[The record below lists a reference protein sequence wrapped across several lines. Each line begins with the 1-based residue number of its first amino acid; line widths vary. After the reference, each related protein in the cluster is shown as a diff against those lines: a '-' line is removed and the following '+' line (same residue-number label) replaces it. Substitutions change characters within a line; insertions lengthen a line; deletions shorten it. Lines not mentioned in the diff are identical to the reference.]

1 MALQFDTAVPSGT
14 PATTCV
20 ACKRPIG
27 DSYYTAGKAIVCE
40 SCKTR
45 IETAPRSVTTPAHLV
60 RATVYGI
67 GGAIAGAAVFYGVLA
82 LIHAQISLV
91 AIAVGYLVGRAM
103 HLGAGGQRGR
113 PFQII
118 AVVLTYLG
126 IAAGLTAELVKLG
139 GTVTLQT
146 LITLPII
153 ESLGNLPASFLTAI
167 IIAVGLR
174 QAWYMNRDPGRP
186 VFHGPFRVGTGG
198 ATA

>member
-14 PATTCV
+14 PASNCV

-45 IETAPRSVTTPAHLV
+45 IESTPRSVTTPAHLV
-60 RATVYGI
+60 RATVFGI
-67 GGAIAGAAVFYGVLA
+67 GGAIAGAAVYYGVLA
-82 LIHAQISLV
+82 LIHAQIGLV
-91 AIAVGYLVGRAM
+91 AIAVGWLVGRAM
-103 HLGAGGQRGR
+103 QLGAGGQRGR

-118 AVVLTYLG
+118 ALILTYLG
-126 IAAGLTAELVKLG
+126 IAVGMTAELVESG

-146 LITLPII
+146 VITLPFV
-153 ESLGNLPASFLTAI
+153 ESFGNLGAGSILTAI

-186 VFHGPFRVGTGG
+186 VFQGPFRFS
-198 ATA
+198 AQA

>member
-14 PATTCV
+14 PASTCV

-45 IETAPRSVTTPAHLV
+45 IETTPRPVTTPAHIV
-60 RATVYGI
+60 RATVFGI
-67 GGAIAGAAVFYGVLA
+67 GGAIAGAAVYYGVLA
-82 LIHAQISLV
+82 LIHLQIGLV
-91 AIAVGYLVGRAM
+91 AIVVGYLVGRAM
-103 HLGAGGQRGR
+103 QLGAGGQRGR

-118 AVVLTYLG
+118 ALILTYVG
-126 IAAGLTAELVKLG
+126 IALGLTAELVRLG

-146 LITLPII
+146 VITLPVI
-153 ESLGNLPASFLTAI
+153 ESFGDLPASFLTAI

-186 VFHGPFRVGTGG
+186 TFQGPFRF
-198 ATA
+198 TAQA

>member
-14 PATTCV
+14 PASNCV

-27 DSYYTAGKAIVCE
+27 DSYYTAGKAIVCA

-45 IETAPRSVTTPAHLV
+45 IESMPRAVATPAHIV
-60 RATVYGI
+60 RATVFGI
-67 GGAIAGAAVFYGVLA
+67 GGAVAGAAVYYAILA
-82 LIHAQISLV
+82 LIHLEIGLV
-91 AIAVGYLVGRAM
+91 AIAVGWLVGRAM
-103 HLGAGGQRGR
+103 QLGSGGQRGR
-113 PFQII
+113 TFQII
-118 AVVLTYLG
+118 ALILTYLG
-126 IAAGLTAELVKLG
+126 IAVGMTAELVKLG

-146 LITLPII
+146 VITLPVIASI
-153 ESLGNLPASFLTAI
+153 GDLPSSILTAI